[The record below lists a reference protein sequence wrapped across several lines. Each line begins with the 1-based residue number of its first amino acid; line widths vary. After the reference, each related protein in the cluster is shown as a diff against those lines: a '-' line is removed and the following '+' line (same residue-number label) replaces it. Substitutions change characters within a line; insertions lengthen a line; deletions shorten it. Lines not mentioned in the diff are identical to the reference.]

1 MYRSAP
7 KKKKTAK
14 QMKSCEGSVCGDTQ
28 HKVPKV
34 VEENKKI
41 KPKEVFGDNYTKG
54 RSQSDTYT
62 KGRPQGQS
70 DTYKSAKSAKSSAK
84 SAKSKKKSSN

>member
-1 MYRSAP
+1 MYGN

-54 RSQSDTYT
+54 RSQSDTY
-62 KGRPQGQS
+62 
-70 DTYKSAKSAKSSAK
+70 KSAKSAKSSAK

>member
-1 MYRSAP
+1 MYGN

-41 KPKEVFGDNYTKG
+41 KPKEVFGDNY
-54 RSQSDTYT
+54 
-62 KGRPQGQS
+62 
-70 DTYKSAKSAKSSAK
+70 KSSAK
-84 SAKSKKKSSN
+84 SAKSNKKSSN

>member
-1 MYRSAP
+1 MYGN

-41 KPKEVFGDNYTKG
+41 KPKDVFGSN
-54 RSQSDTYT
+54 
-62 KGRPQGQS
+62 
-70 DTYKSAKSAKSSAK
+70 YKSAKSAKSPAK
-84 SAKSKKKSSN
+84 SAK